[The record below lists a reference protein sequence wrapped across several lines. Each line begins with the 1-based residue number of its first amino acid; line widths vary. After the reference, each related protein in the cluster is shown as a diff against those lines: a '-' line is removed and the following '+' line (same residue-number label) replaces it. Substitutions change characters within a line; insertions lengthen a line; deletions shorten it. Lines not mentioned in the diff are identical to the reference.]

1 MSENILLQVNDLIK
15 NYGQHQAVKQISFQI
30 EKGKCIAII
39 GPNGAGKTTTLQMLT
54 GLLTPTSGTI
64 HFPGS
69 KTKDNRRLIGFLP
82 QQPSFFS
89 WMTAKEFLQF
99 AGRLSHL
106 TKAELEAKIDE
117 TLAFVSLLEV
127 KNKRIG
133 GFSGGMKQRLGLA
146 QALIHDPELL
156 ILDEPVSAL
165 DPNGRIDVLKMLHT
179 LKAKMT
185 ILFSTHVLHDA
196 EQVCDSVI
204 MLKEGTIKWDGSL
217 SDLKSN
223 QSASA
228 IKISTVEPLESC
240 FDGISKLT
248 HIEYKDLHTAVLY
261 FGEPVI
267 DTSLLQNRLLE
278 NNLTLLH
285 FEHVQDSLE
294 DAYLRMMNQ

>member
-1 MSENILLQVNDLIK
+1 MTENILLQVNGLIK
-15 NYGQHQAVKQISFQI
+15 SYGQHEAVKQISFQI

-39 GPNGAGKTTTLQMLT
+39 GPNGAGKTTTLQMLA

-64 HFPGS
+64 HFPHS
-69 KTKDNRRLIGFLP
+69 KKKDNRQLIGFLP
-82 QQPSFFS
+82 QHPSFFS

-99 AGRLSHL
+99 AGKLSQL
-106 TKAELEAKIDE
+106 TKAQLEAKIDE
-117 TLAFVSLLEV
+117 ILAFVSLFEV

-165 DPNGRIDVLKMLHT
+165 DPNGRRDVLKMLHE
-179 LKAKMT
+179 LKSRMT

-217 SDLKSN
+217 TDLKNN
-223 QSASA
+223 QSASV
-228 IKISTVEPLESC
+228 IKISTAEAIDDC
-240 FDGISKLT
+240 FAELPRLS
-248 HIEYKDLHTAVLY
+248 HIEYKDLQTAVLY
-261 FGEPVI
+261 FDEPAI
-267 DTSLLQNRLLE
+267 DTSLLLNRLLE

>member
-1 MSENILLQVNDLIK
+1 MNENILLQVNDLTK
-15 NYGQHQAVKQISFQI
+15 NYGQHEAVKQISFQI

-39 GPNGAGKTTTLQMLT
+39 GPNGAGKTTTLQMLA

-69 KTKDNRRLIGFLP
+69 KKKDDRQLIGFLP
-82 QQPSFFS
+82 QHPSFFS

-99 AGRLSHL
+99 AGKLSHL
-106 TKAELEAKIDE
+106 TKAQLEAKIDE
-117 TLAFVSLLEV
+117 ILTFVSLLEV

-165 DPNGRIDVLKMLHT
+165 DPNGRRDVLKMLHE
-179 LKAKMT
+179 LKSRMT

-217 SDLKSN
+217 TDLKNN
-223 QSASA
+223 QSASV
-228 IKISTVEPLESC
+228 IKISTAEAIDGC
-240 FDGISKLT
+240 FAELPRLS
-248 HIEYKDLHTAVLY
+248 HIEYKDLYTAVLY
-261 FGEPVI
+261 FDEPAI
-267 DTSLLQNRLLE
+267 DTSLL
-278 NNLTLLH
+278 LT
-285 FEHVQDSLE
+285 QT
-294 DAYLRMMNQ
+294 ARK

>member
-1 MSENILLQVNDLIK
+1 MNENILLQVNGLTK

-39 GPNGAGKTTTLQMLT
+39 GPNGAGKTTTLQMLA

-69 KTKDNRRLIGFLP
+69 KKKDDRQLIGFLP
-82 QQPSFFS
+82 QHPSFFS

-99 AGRLSHL
+99 AGKLSHL
-106 TKAELEAKIDE
+106 TKAQLEAKIDE
-117 TLAFVSLLEV
+117 ILAFVSLFEV

-165 DPNGRIDVLKMLHT
+165 DPNGRRDVLKMLHE
-179 LKAKMT
+179 LKSRMT

-217 SDLKSN
+217 TDLKNN

-228 IKISTVEPLESC
+228 IKISTAEAIDDCFEELPLLS
-240 FDGISKLT
+240 
-248 HIEYKDLHTAVLY
+248 HIEYKDLHTAA
-261 FGEPVI
+261 
-267 DTSLLQNRLLE
+267 SLL
-278 NNLTLLH
+278 
-285 FEHVQDSLE
+285 
-294 DAYLRMMNQ
+294 